1 MTDPDTKKKALV
13 VLHRPDGQGSTV
25 SELTRHLNDGWRIV
39 STSAMGGVGMYDGPA
54 QFAAL
59 VVLER
64 EEKKTVGG
72 FTAA

>member
-1 MTDPDTKKKALV
+1 MTDSDTKKKALV
-13 VLHRPDGQGSTV
+13 VHFRPDGQGGSV
-25 SELTRHLNDGWRIV
+25 ADLTRHLNDGWRIV
-39 STSAMGGVGMYDGPA
+39 STSAMGGVGSYDGPA

-72 FTAA
+72 FTAG

>member
-13 VLHRPDGQGSTV
+13 VHYRPDGQEGTV

-39 STSAMGGVGMYDGPA
+39 QTSAMGGVGRYDGPA

-72 FTAA
+72 FTAS